1 MKKGK
6 SFNYLFLKR
15 SQLYGRM
22 NVSKFE
28 IQLSFKRKMFPL
40 EIAFEKIIILI
51 SRLFVLSHIFT
62 RDFVSLR
69 KKRKERYVFSVDFQ
83 VIIDEVFENTLASLR
98 ILTSDIQIFHGLG
111 FLLVI
116 RLTAKVL
123 FWPRFWDSFC
133 HFFIF

>member
-1 MKKGK
+1 
-6 SFNYLFLKR
+6 
-15 SQLYGRM
+15 
-22 NVSKFE
+22 
-28 IQLSFKRKMFPL
+28 MFPL

-123 FWPRFWDSFC
+123 F
-133 HFFIF
+133 